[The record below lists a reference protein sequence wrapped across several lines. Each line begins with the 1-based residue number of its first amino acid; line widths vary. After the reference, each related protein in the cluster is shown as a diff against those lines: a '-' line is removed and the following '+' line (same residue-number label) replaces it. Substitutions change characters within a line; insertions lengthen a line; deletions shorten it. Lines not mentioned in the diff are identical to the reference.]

1 MPLVAPPSAL
11 NTRSSNTT
19 TADTD
24 RMHPQFVF
32 LGPAPIL
39 LLVWLMADEVLWV
52 YFGFTVPAIVFSLII
67 IPSWSKQD
75 SVFRA
80 MASHRVRVIQR

>member
-1 MPLVAPPSAL
+1 M
-11 NTRSSNTT
+11 
-19 TADTD
+19 
-24 RMHPQFVF
+24 F